1 MSVGKKRSSVKKPTA
16 KTKKSVADNQ
26 KLRVALAAAFLL
38 AFVGI
43 CLVLLVT
50 LRKSY
55 LPDYQ
60 PVVEVERKPI
70 VQVQPAISYEQIY
83 TLVEAELLSASQTQ
97 GWQKLPGGDESFQRL
112 KIFNDYPQQGQL
124 VKLSSRIAQT
134 AAPAVL
140 DLLPRK
146 GLVRLYWQDELRLE
160 LRYRVP
166 IKISES
172 RPRIAIIM
180 DDMGRRVSTFERLLA
195 IDLMVTP
202 AILPESDNATKSALL
217 LQKYGREYMIH
228 LPMQPRNYPK
238 ISPGPNALLLGQPEG
253 ETRQLVRRY
262 LERVPGAVGGNNHM
276 GSRYTAESAPM
287 RVVLDELQQ
296 NGLFFIDSKTIGS
309 SVGYEE
315 ARNLGIPT
323 AQRSIFL
330 DNEENVTYIRQQIHK
345 MVRLANNKGEV
356 VAICHPYAETL
367 EAFRLELPWLKKQG
381 IDFVPSTAIVHSD

>member
-1 MSVGKKRSSVKKPTA
+1 MTVGKKRSPGKKQTS
-16 KTKKSVADNQ
+16 KTKKSLADNQ
-26 KLRVALAAAFLL
+26 KLRVILAAAFLL
-38 AFVGI
+38 AFVGV

-55 LPDYQ
+55 LPDYK
-60 PVVEVERKPI
+60 PVVEAEKKPI
-70 VQVQPAISYEQIY
+70 VHIQPAINYEQIY
-83 TLVEAELLSASQTQ
+83 ALVESELLSASKTQ
-97 GWQKLPGGDESFQRL
+97 GWQKLPSDGSFQRL
-112 KIFNDYPQQGQL
+112 KIFNDYPQQEQL

-166 IKISES
+166 IEITES

-202 AILPESDNATKSALL
+202 AILPESDNATKAALL

-228 LPMQPRNYPK
+228 LPMQPRNFPK
-238 ISPGPNALLLGQPEG
+238 ISPGRNALLLGQSEG

-262 LERVPGAVGGNNHM
+262 LELVPGAVGGNNHM
-276 GSRYTAESAPM
+276 GSRYTAEAAPM

-315 ARNLGIPT
+315 ARKLGMPT
-323 AQRSIFL
+323 AQRNIFL
-330 DNEENVTYIRQQIHK
+330 DNEENVAYIRQQIRK
-345 MVRLANNKGEV
+345 MVRLANDKGEL

-367 EAFRLELPWLKKQG
+367 EAFQLELPWLKQQG
-381 IDFVPSTAIVHSD
+381 IDFVPSTAIVHSY

>member
-60 PVVEVERKPI
+60 PVVEAERKPI

-97 GWQKLPGGDESFQRL
+97 GWQKLPGDEYFQRL

-228 LPMQPRNYPK
+228 LPMQPRNFPK
-238 ISPGPNALLLGQPEG
+238 ISPGPNALLLGQSEG